1 LETTFLNISDDIKR
15 TFPCS
20 TRCLELVIKT
30 YLDFDRAYLLCPEE
44 TLCVYGLDEDVNSYI
59 DTKLKQY
66 PPNPY
71 QRHQLYG
78 RLF

>member
-1 LETTFLNISDDIKR
+1 
-15 TFPCS
+15 
-20 TRCLELVIKT
+20 LELVIKT

-44 TLCVYGLDEDVNSYI
+44 TLCVYGLDEDVDTYI

-71 QRHQLYG
+71 QRHQIEERGHIFMEGYLNRNNYKYIG
-78 RLF
+78 LNS